1 MWISHLE
8 LYNFNRHRLKIFDLP
23 KGLVGVVGRNGSGKT
38 SVLDA
43 TEFLVTGTAPRGGNK
58 EENIRTGTADR
69 DPSRV
74 AGVLHHAGLTLE
86 VVRDLKQTRK
96 SQLAIDGGKPIFGEA
111 NVAAELARILGGRM
125 PLAAVARYIFIHQGK
140 LHGFIDDN
148 ETTRADLYSYLFR
161 TRAAA
166 KHYDLLGKRIAS
178 LPVGAPTAELDTLRR
193 QVADDRE
200 QLAGLRARKAEFADL
215 KDYSRADDPDARL
228 VDRYRKYREAKKA
241 VDELYSRDEE
251 FKSRRKAARADER
264 EAKTRLAEIQ
274 SGLQAVEDDA
284 EEARG
289 ALARWEAWK
298 ERSGALRRAR
308 QRHQDLAR
316 EAAQDAEPGRPE
328 RYLEDSEAEAARI
341 ESLRRSVAEDARL
354 LETFDGDVAA
364 CPTCGTPVSTFGD
377 RVAAAAEQLEA
388 NRARLAKLE
397 RRWKASREYDAAICR
412 WQDRSRVR
420 DAAAAR
426 AAAELA
432 DLERAGDG
440 EPPAAQ
446 AEELREKLAL
456 QKRCR
461 QALQESQ
468 RAVSDAEAA
477 HRLAVTR
484 QEDHDAA
491 KEKAQARRNA
501 LRVAKEDY
509 LAARGRLEAVD
520 TRLHARGELFGR
532 IKGLKASLADKEAML
547 ERLEAEAADAA
558 VNIELAE
565 HLSRIRAAMHPK
577 ALPKLVAE
585 GYLELMEGDI
595 DDLLEKF
602 NAGFRV
608 KTRKKDLGFDAV
620 FSDARETQPAYR
632 ISGGEKVLMALA
644 FWPTLNALF
653 ASDFGMLALDEPTLF
668 LDSQNVGCIQHAV
681 GKLRELASAKGL
693 QVLLV
698 THEERLS
705 SLFDSVLAF

>member
-43 TEFLVTGTAPRGGNK
+43 TEFLITGSAPRGGNK
-58 EENIRTGTADR
+58 DENIRTGTADR

-86 VVRDLKQTRK
+86 VVRDLKQTKK
-96 SQLAIDGGKPIFGEA
+96 SQLAIDGGRPIFGES
-111 NVAAELARILGGRM
+111 NVAAELAKILGGRM

-140 LHGFIDDN
+140 LHAFIDDN

-166 KHYDLLGKRIAS
+166 KHYDLLGRRIAS

-215 KDYSRADDPDARL
+215 KDYARDEDPDVRL
-228 VDRYRKYREAKKA
+228 AERYRKYREAKKA

-251 FKSRRKAARADER
+251 FRDARKAARVEER
-264 EAKTRLAEIQ
+264 EAKKRLAEVQ

-289 ALARWEAWK
+289 ALARWEAWR
-298 ERSGALRRAR
+298 ERSQALRRAR
-308 QRHQDLAR
+308 QRCQDLAR
-316 EAAQDAEPGRPE
+316 EAEQDAGPSRPE
-328 RYLEDSEAEAARI
+328 RYLEESDAEEARI
-341 ESLRRSVAEDARL
+341 ASLRRSVAEDERL
-354 LETFDGDVAA
+354 LKTFDGDVAE
-364 CPTCGTPVSTFGD
+364 CPTCGTPVSAFGD
-377 RVAAAAEQLEA
+377 RVAAAGEQLAA
-388 NRARLAKLE
+388 NRDRLARLE
-397 RRWKASREYDAAICR
+397 RRWKASREYDR
-412 WQDRSRVR
+412 
-420 DAAAAR
+420 AAAR
-426 AAAELA
+426 WQERAKARAEAAGRAEDDLA
-432 DLERAGDG
+432 DLARG
-440 EPPAAQ
+440 EADPPDVP
-446 AEELREKLAL
+446 AEALRETLAL
-456 QKRCR
+456 QRRCK
-461 QALQESQ
+461 QALQEVQ
-468 RAVSDAEAA
+468 QAVAAAEAA
-477 HRLAVTR
+477 HRLALAR

-491 KEKAQARRNA
+491 KEKAQSRRNG
-501 LRVAKEDY
+501 LRVAKADY
-509 LAARGRLEAVD
+509 LAAKERLEAVD
-520 TRLHARGELFGR
+520 SRLHARGELFGR

-547 ERLEAEAADAA
+547 ARMEAEAADAA

-565 HLSRIRAAMHPK
+565 HLASVRAAMHPK

-608 KTRKKDLGFDAV
+608 KTRKRDLGFDAA

-632 ISGGEKVLMALA
+632 ISGGEKVLLALA